1 VARVAVIVPNW
12 NGLRFIQ
19 RCLKSLSA
27 QSFTD
32 FETVVVDNGSTDCS
46 AELVKTKFPRVRL
59 IQLPQNF
66 GFSVAINAGIKETA
80 SEYVAFL
87 NNDTEVDSA
96 WLSEL
101 VRALDSEPT
110 AGSAASKILWDNA
123 RDRIYAAGDF
133 FCAEGLGGNMGAS
146 MTDGPAFADPAWVF
160 SASACASLYRWRVL
174 DEIGPLEERFFI
186 FYEDIDLGFRA
197 QLAGWPCIYVP
208 TAVVYHT
215 GTGTVGI
222 FNKSRRFLLSRNELF
237 VLARTL
243 PGRILRTNLKLI
255 LRHQLKASIRSLDE
269 GRPATLL
276 SARLAA
282 IAALPWL
289 FKSRRDI
296 MAKRRTSTKHIAGLI
311 RPYNEIYPPASIP
324 DRDDRPHAG
333 ASSDGA
339 RVLII
344 RSAGP
349 LLNQAID
356 YARNNLNAAQIDV
369 LTMPGYEDTVPSE
382 NGICTITYPRRER
395 FRGVTMPSRFARRLR
410 ARRYH
415 TAMILC
421 GGDPEIGFANVDLVA
436 IRAGANRITYFM
448 PDGSTREFDWALFAK
463 KLARFAWNA
472 CLAGAAFAVSVA
484 FILVIAARTAFEDG
498 GRGRSGADRLV
509 GAAHEPPCSDLTEPP
524 KGGS

>member
-1 VARVAVIVPNW
+1 MARVAVIVPNW
-12 NGLRFIQ
+12 NGLRFIE

-27 QSFTD
+27 QSFAD
-32 FETVVVDNGSTDCS
+32 FETVVVDNGSTDGS

-59 IQLPQNF
+59 IQLPKNF
-66 GFSVAINAGIKETA
+66 GFSVAINAGVKETA

-133 FCAEGLGGNMGAS
+133 FCAEGLGGNIGS
-146 MTDGPAFADPAWVF
+146 GMTDGPAFADPAWVF
-160 SASACASLYRWRVL
+160 SASACASLYRRRVL

-197 QLAGWPCIYVP
+197 QLAGWQCIYVP
-208 TAVVYHT
+208 AAVVYHA

-222 FNKSRRFLLSRNELF
+222 FSKRRKFLLSRNELF
-237 VLARTL
+237 VVARNL
-243 PGRILRTNLKLI
+243 PGRTLRTNLKPI
-255 LRHQLKASIRSLDE
+255 LRHQLKASIQALDE

-276 SARLAA
+276 RARIAA

-289 FKSRRDI
+289 LKSRRGI
-296 MAKRRTSTKHIAGLI
+296 MAKRRTSVKRIAGLV
-311 RPYNEIYPPASIP
+311 RPYDDIYPSASIP
-324 DRDDRPHAG
+324 NSDERPRAR
-333 ASSDGA
+333 ASSTGA
-339 RVLII
+339 MVLII

-369 LTMPGYEDTVPSE
+369 LTMPGYEDTVPCDDGVCAIS
-382 NGICTITYPRRER
+382 YPRKER
-395 FRGVTMPSRFARRLR
+395 FCGVTMPSRFARRLR
-410 ARRYH
+410 ARRYE
-415 TAMILC
+415 AVMILC
-421 GGDPEIGFANVDLVA
+421 GGDPAIGFGNVDLVA
-436 IRAGANRITYFM
+436 LRAGANRITYFM
-448 PDGSTREFDWALFAK
+448 PDGSTREFSRKLLAK
-463 KLARFAWNA
+463 KLARFAWNV
-472 CLAGAAFAVSVA
+472 CLAGAAFTVSVA
-484 FILVIAARTAFEDG
+484 FILVIAAGTALEDKG
-498 GRGRSGADRLV
+498 LRSSDAGR
-509 GAAHEPPCSDLTEPP
+509 
-524 KGGS
+524 